1 MRLLKVC
8 VCVCVCVYMRGCLVL
23 NGLRSYKKVWRR
35 VLACVCVWGVLC
47 EDDWAQQLYLLTRV
61 CFSLCVCVCV
71 VCVCVCVC
79 VCTFSLRLLHGQWPI
94 TFLLF
99 RLVVQTLTVIYE
111 LGACVCVCVCVC
123 VCDRI
128 LQWLRYYHISF
139 CTLNSVFCHP
149 LMMTIHQSEGR
160 SWGNEDGLN

>member
-1 MRLLKVC
+1 MYMRLLKVC
-8 VCVCVCVYMRGCLVL
+8 VCVCVYMRGCLLVL

-47 EDDWAQQLYLLTRV
+47 EDRHCVRLWLGTQLYLLTRV
-61 CFSLCVCVCV
+61 CVFLCECVCVCV
-71 VCVCVCVC
+71 YVLSPVAPRSVTHNFPSVPPPSPDSHCNIWA
-79 VCTFSLRLLHGQWPI
+79 GQ
-94 TFLLF
+94 
-99 RLVVQTLTVIYE
+99 
-111 LGACVCVCVCVC
+111 VCVC